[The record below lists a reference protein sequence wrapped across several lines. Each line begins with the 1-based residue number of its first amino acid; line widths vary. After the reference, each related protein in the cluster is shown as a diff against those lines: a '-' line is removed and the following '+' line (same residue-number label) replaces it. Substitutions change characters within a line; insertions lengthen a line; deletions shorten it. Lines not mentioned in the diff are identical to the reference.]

1 MTGPD
6 ADPVSPSPSA
16 TPSARSSRPPLAVGI
31 GEVLWDLLPGG
42 KQLGGAPANFA
53 YHAQQL
59 GAQSAVV
66 SAVGRDPL
74 GDEILARLRELGI
87 DTRYVAIDP
96 QHPTGTVSVKLDAAR
111 VPSYVIHEI
120 VAWDRVPDSPA
131 LHDLARSAD
140 VICFGSLAQRSP
152 HTKTTIH
159 ECLRAA
165 RPDALR
171 ICDIN
176 LRQNYFSERVIAD
189 SLHLANVLKLNDQE
203 LPVIARQHD
212 LPENDEE
219 AVVRVL
225 LEKLPLRVIA
235 LTRGDKGSSL
245 YTRNET
251 NHHPGFAT
259 KLADTVGAGDSFMAA
274 LAIGLLRGEPLERI
288 NDAANRLAAYVC
300 SKPGATPPIPAE
312 LRASLWG

>member
-1 MTGPD
+1 MT
-6 ADPVSPSPSA
+6 DPPAAQPP
-16 TPSARSSRPPLAVGI
+16 PSARPLAVGL

-53 YHAQQL
+53 YHARQL
-59 GAQSAVV
+59 GAKSAVI
-66 SAVGRDPL
+66 SAIGRDAL
-74 GDEILARLRELGI
+74 GDEILARLRQLGI
-87 DTRYVAIDP
+87 DTQYVAIDEK
-96 QHPTGTVSVKLDAAR
+96 HPTGTVSVKLDAAG
-111 VPSYVIHEI
+111 VPSYVIHEN
-120 VAWDRVPDSPA
+120 VAWDRVPNSPA
-131 LHDLARSAD
+131 VLDLARSAD

-152 HTKTTIH
+152 YTKKAIH

-189 SLHLANVLKLNDQE
+189 SLHLANILKLNDQE
-203 LPVIARQHD
+203 LPVIARQYE
-212 LPENDEE
+212 LPENDEQ
-219 AVVRVL
+219 AVVRGL
-225 LEKLPLRVIA
+225 LENLPLRVIA

-245 YTRNET
+245 YRRNET
-251 NHHPGFAT
+251 NHHPGVAT
-259 KLADTVGAGDSFMAA
+259 KLADTVGAGDSFTAA

-300 SKPGATPPIPAE
+300 SMPGATPPIPAE